1 VQAGELEEHQL
12 NSDFKKGSFE
22 AVIAEN
28 NALDGLLWDTVNLV
42 KKANRRWAL
51 AHPSELFMHGKRCPP
66 P

>member
-1 VQAGELEEHQL
+1 VQAGELTEHQL

-28 NALDGLLWDTVNLV
+28 SALDGLLWETVNLV
-42 KKANRRWAL
+42 KKVNRRWAL
-51 AHPSELFMHGKRCPP
+51 AHPRELFMHGERCPP